1 MENSLNTSMDQ
12 IPEYLEDW
20 QLGVV
25 LFIEHYHSTTGLIPS
40 DADIIRHIQTHSMSL
55 GPLELRNLK
64 SNPLFKASLD
74 SRGITANYDSS
85 MQLRDVNVLTP
96 RQMAAA
102 SVMMNLV
109 DRRSN
114 EKKLRDIGV
123 STEEW
128 TNWTQDAKFSEYLRE
143 RSEVLV
149 ANSTHEA
156 HIGLMR
162 GVAQGNTASIK
173 LYYELTGRYNPNEEN
188 NVNIRL
194 VIGRVLEAI
203 QKHIRDPEVL
213 NALAV
218 EMSQIA
224 IESGSPVAKNSVVP
238 GLSTRK
244 ELN

>member
-1 MENSLNTSMDQ
+1 MSESK
-12 IPEYLEDW
+12 YLEDW
-20 QLGVV
+20 QLDVV
-25 LFIEHYHSTTGLIPS
+25 LMIEKHHSTTGTIPG
-40 DADIIRHIQTHSMSL
+40 DADIIDHVKVSYTALAH
-55 GPLELRNLK
+55 LK
-64 SNPLFKASLD
+64 ANPLFKASLE
-74 SRGITANYDSS
+74 SRGIVVNYDLDSE
-85 MQLRDVNVLTP
+85 LKNVTKLTP

-128 TNWTQDAKFSEYLRE
+128 TNWLQDVHFAEYLRE
-143 RSEVLV
+143 RSEVMI

-156 HIGLMR
+156 HLGLMR

-188 NVNIRL
+188 QVNIRL

-203 QKHIRDPEVL
+203 QKHVRNPETL
-213 NALAV
+213 NAIAV

-224 IESGSPVAKNSVVP
+224 IEAGSPSPVAKDNII
-238 GLSTRK
+238 LASTRN
-244 ELN
+244 EIL